1 MRKPPKRLYPDY
13 YQIIELPI
21 ALEDIKKQ
29 LDASLYQSLE
39 SVKQDLDLCFTNAKK
54 YNMKESEI
62 WKDAK
67 HLHVSSSSI
76 QLT

>member
-13 YQIIELPI
+13 YQIIEQPI

-29 LDASLYQSLE
+29 LDTGLYQSLE
-39 SVKQDLDLCFTNAKK
+39 GVKHDLDLCFANAKK
-54 YNMKESEI
+54 YNMKDSEI

-67 HLHVSSSSI
+67 HLHVSTS
-76 QLT
+76 